1 MTIDFTK
8 PVQTVA
14 GLPVRILCMDAKLVN
29 GVKIVGLITYEM
41 GNEGYCAWELD
52 GTYPQQNFPEYNL
65 MNIPKKE
72 IWYMNVYTDDVG
84 GMYQSLDVAKEMIQ
98 DGGEVYICTLK
109 LTYHD
114 GVLVKKEVVND

>member
-8 PVQTVA
+8 PVQTVS
-14 GLPVRILCMDAKLVN
+14 GLPVRILCMDAKFSR
-29 GVKIVGLITYEM
+29 GVYIVGLIMYETGEM
-41 GNEGYCAWELD
+41 LYTWKTD
-52 GTYPQQNFPEYNL
+52 GTDRNDDPEYNL
-65 MNIPKKE
+65 INIQQE
-72 IWYMNVYTDDVG
+72 DSCWYMNVYTDDVG

-114 GVLVKKEVVND
+114 DVLVKKEVVND